1 MHAVLIAG
9 YLLVAGTIAG
19 FISAVAGLASLIS
32 YPVLLSIGV
41 PPVSANVTNT
51 AALIFTGLGSTMASG
66 KELHGHRRIMWHVA
80 LVAMAGGIIGCLIL
94 AFAPSSSFEKVV
106 PFMIFGAGVAMLV
119 AGQHTVSS
127 KNQQPD
133 GLVKRGLKNGAI
145 FLVGIYIGYF
155 GAAAGIFLLS
165 ILTVT
170 LTTPFVVSNAIKNFT
185 SFMTNILS
193 LVIYAFT
200 TKVYWLLAVPLAVG
214 MFIGGYMG
222 PIAIRHVPV
231 KLTRTVISIAA
242 MLLGLYLFYTAYF
255 K

>member
-9 YLLVAGTIAG
+9 YLLIAGTIAG

-94 AFAPSSSFEKVV
+94 AYAPSSSFEKVV

-119 AGQHTVSS
+119 AGQHTVSP
-127 KNQQPD
+127 KNRQRWGSQTRIEKWRHLSGRYLHWIFWCCGRDLFTVHFNGDFNHTVCCQQCD
-133 GLVKRGLKNGAI
+133 QELYLVYDQYIVVDHLCVHDQGLLALGGSAS
-145 FLVGIYIGYF
+145 GGH
-155 GAAAGIFLLS
+155 
-165 ILTVT
+165 
-170 LTTPFVVSNAIKNFT
+170 
-185 SFMTNILS
+185 
-193 LVIYAFT
+193 
-200 TKVYWLLAVPLAVG
+200 VYWRLHGTDCGQTCAG
-214 MFIGGYMG
+214 
-222 PIAIRHVPV
+222 
-231 KLTRTVISIAA
+231 
-242 MLLGLYLFYTAYF
+242 
-255 K
+255 